1 MLIPAVED
9 GLESFLRA
17 ALPLP
22 KEVGDVSFEP
32 PSGTWSAQVDRVTVN
47 LFLYGVARSSQPPRH
62 AAPRP
67 GDDGRLL
74 RREPLPMVQLSYLVS
89 AWAGSTREEHQLLG
103 DVTSRLIAQQV
114 IPAEHLRG
122 ELNSSVQL
130 ALATDDHNRPR
141 DLWASLGGTLRASF
155 TLLVTVASDAFG
167 WEPAA
172 PGVTSVAGSAA
183 PVPAAPAAPAP
194 GGAGGRLGPPVRED
208 GAIVRRAV
216 EERP

>member
-22 KEVGDVSFEP
+22 KEVGDISFEP
-32 PSGTWSAQVDRVTVN
+32 PSGTWSAQVNRVTVN

-62 AAPRP
+62 APAHP
-67 GDDGRLL
+67 GDDGRLM

-89 AWAGSTREEHQLLG
+89 TWAGSTREQHQLLG

-114 IPAEHLRG
+114 IPAEHLRA
-122 ELNSSVQL
+122 ELSSSVQL
-130 ALATDDHNRPR
+130 ALASDDGNRPR

-167 WEPAA
+167 WQPAA
-172 PGVTSVAGSAA
+172 PGVTSVAGAA
-183 PVPAAPAAPAP
+183 TPVPAAPASAPRP
-194 GGAGGRLGPPVRED
+194 GGGPLGPAVRED
-208 GAIVRRAV
+208 GGLVRRAT
-216 EERP
+216 EEPP